1 MLVIGGEALA
11 RRRLQRRR
19 HHVHLL
25 PLRSPISAHAIRV
38 PLPVHVQVR
47 VQVGLGEGP
56 ADVHGVGEGR
66 DERRERLARL
76 RAEAD
81 HRRHRL
87 VAALRAPA
95 DVRRRVREL
104 AVELPEGEHEVAD
117 EDRGY
122 PASSAGRQEMKWVT
136 DRRRESKLT
145 DRKRAAGSCPHLR
158 HWGGPTAAHEVRE
171 KHLGGRST
179 DGRLTV
185 AVWKTRSMVYKLAR
199 NL

>member
-104 AVELPEGEHEVAD
+104 AVELPEGEHEVAH

-122 PASSAGRQEMKWVT
+122 AARKTRPLVRQGQYPRRESELT
-136 DRRRESKLT
+136 DRRR
-145 DRKRAAGSCPHLR
+145 AVGSCPHLR
-158 HWGGPTAAHEVRE
+158 HWGGPAAAHEVRE
-171 KHLGGRST
+171 RYRGGGST
-179 DGRLTV
+179 DVRLTV